1 MLELYV
7 SVEFIWEGGL
17 IYTVSQLPLK
27 TDFIKISLTDFIKTT
42 VTPECLLQYKDVIS
56 GCGMPR

>member
-27 TDFIKISLTDFIKTT
+27 TDFIKTT
-42 VTPECLLQYKDVIS
+42 VTPEHLLKYKDVIF